1 MWLRLTVWL
10 HGGASA
16 VSRWAKIGV
25 VAVLVVELLAV
36 VLVWGPG
43 RSWWSTAVSEA
54 GTHRLVA
61 RGQLQQSEN
70 GSAVRADPVSFTAGP
85 DRWVLGVL
93 ATQQRVGYGLGS
105 GAGSVTNGGDQPADG
120 SAPAASGEVV
130 RVTVAAAGDF
140 LMHMPIVDCAKTAS
154 DYEFNPI
161 FLPVQRYLES
171 AHFAVVNLETRLAGA
186 DFGYSGYPRFN
197 TPAELARDIGEMGV
211 DLVATANNHSMD
223 MGAKG
228 VFRTLENLDAAGM
241 PHVGTARSAEEQA
254 SVPIFEVEG
263 VQIAFLNATSSLNG
277 IPLPED
283 HPFAVT
289 MIDSTLLLTQA
300 ATARGRGAD
309 VVIAVLHWGE
319 EYSRESSEG
328 QREVAHRLL
337 NGGIDVI
344 IGSHPHVVEPIQRL
358 TVERDGRP
366 FTTYVAYSLGNFV
379 SNQRDRYRDSGIVL
393 FVDIEKGHEGVSV
406 TGVRFLPVWVQKTPV
421 NGMSHYRV
429 LPIHPAIDP
438 QSDLTLT
445 SADRRRMDQVWQEL
459 TEMLANPD
467 RGITIYQP

>member
-1 MWLRLTVWL
+1 M
-10 HGGASA
+10 
-16 VSRWAKIGV
+16 SRWAKIGV

-36 VLVWGPG
+36 AFVWGPG
-43 RSWWSTAVSEA
+43 KSWWSTAAGEA
-54 GTHRLVA
+54 GTHGLIAGAQV
-61 RGQLQQSEN
+61 QQSGN
-70 GSAVRADPVSFTAGP
+70 GSAVQAGSVSFTAGP
-85 DRWVLGVL
+85 DRWVLEVL
-93 ATQQRVGYGLGS
+93 ATQQRVGSGLGS
-105 GAGSVTNGGDQPADG
+105 GAGSNDGAAWTQSADG
-120 SAPAASGEVV
+120 SAPAAYGEAV

-154 DYEFNPI
+154 GYEFNPI
-161 FLPVQRYLES
+161 FLHVQRYLQS
-171 AHFAVVNLETRLAGA
+171 AHFAVVNLETRLAGE

-223 MGAKG
+223 MGANG
-228 VFRTLENLDAAGM
+228 VSRTLDNLDAAGM

-254 SVPIFEVEG
+254 AVPIFEVEG
-263 VQIAFLNATSSLNG
+263 VKIAFLNATSSLNG
-277 IPLPED
+277 ISLPED
-283 HPFAVT
+283 NPFAVT
-289 MIDSTLLLTQA
+289 MIDSKLLLAQA
-300 ATARGRGAD
+300 ATARERGAD

-358 TVERDGRP
+358 TVQRDGRP

-393 FVDIEKGHEGVSV
+393 FVDIEKGPEGVSV
-406 TGVRFLPVWVQKTPV
+406 TGVRFLPVWVQKAPV
-421 NGMSHYRV
+421 NGISHYRV
-429 LPIHPAIDP
+429 LPVHPAIDP
-438 QSDLTLT
+438 QSDLPLT
-445 SADRRRMDQVWQEL
+445 SADHERMNQVWQEL

-467 RGITIYQP
+467 RGITVYQP